1 VLGEPAVLDADDVS
15 GNPGRGAAVAGE
27 ATVGDDE
34 IALGHD
40 QLVFV
45 AQRCRRRSD
54 QVEQALAAW
63 PDMSAVLNVARGPEP
78 LGGGIVALI
87 LNRVSKASRTRT
99 LFCSGVVLVMSVSR
113 SECIG
118 RPAGASSCHRSGR
131 DLVAR
136 ERAQLAAT
144 SSSTLPPRCTWATA
158 SLMADK
164 G

>member
-1 VLGEPAVLDADDVS
+1 
-15 GNPGRGAAVAGE
+15 
-27 ATVGDDE
+27 VGDDE

-87 LNRVSKASRTRT
+87 
-99 LFCSGVVLVMSVSR
+99 
-113 SECIG
+113 E
-118 RPAGASSCHRSGR
+118 
-131 DLVAR
+131 
-136 ERAQLAAT
+136 
-144 SSSTLPPRCTWATA
+144 
-158 SLMADK
+158 
-164 G
+164 

>member
-1 VLGEPAVLDADDVS
+1 VLGELAVLDADDVS

-87 LNRVSKASRTRT
+87 
-99 LFCSGVVLVMSVSR
+99 
-113 SECIG
+113 E
-118 RPAGASSCHRSGR
+118 
-131 DLVAR
+131 
-136 ERAQLAAT
+136 
-144 SSSTLPPRCTWATA
+144 
-158 SLMADK
+158 
-164 G
+164 